1 MLGTLASMGC
11 KGAEDALGSLAS
23 PVGFALLVEPAD
35 LKLAGA
41 KDDDGAEEDI
51 SMDFDEKMVM

>member
-1 MLGTLASMGC
+1 MGC